1 MLVEDEEMIYR
12 RMDFRDTDD
21 MTVMKIEVK

>member
-1 MLVEDEEMIYR
+1 MLVEDEEMIHR